1 MCRHGRNRL
10 WLVPMIDHSQ
20 VLALVSDVGGPI
32 RDAMLRDIFSADE
45 WELKHGGVT
54 GLKARLAIVGQMGF
68 ALAMAIGN
76 QGIIFRASSCTP
88 Q

>member
-1 MCRHGRNRL
+1 
-10 WLVPMIDHSQ
+10 MIGHSQ

-68 ALAMAIGN
+68 ALAMAVGS
-76 QGIIFRASSCTP
+76 QGIIFCAS
-88 Q
+88 